1 MHHTRA
7 KSSSLAVVEER
18 VTLLIVR
25 IIRNGEAMVV
35 VPQEEMDGT
44 EVLILKVEKEELK
57 VLAELV
63 KVQVLSVKEVH
74 RLLLISQVM
83 LPLLAVAAG
92 MAVVPLMELLAAEV
106 EALVTSV
113 VLLVLRCLAEYAL
126 VTDMQQL
133 L

>member
-1 MHHTRA
+1 M
-7 KSSSLAVVEER
+7 
-18 VTLLIVR
+18 TLLIVR